1 MIPAIAARIGYA
13 TAMSRRLL
21 ESMAIP
27 AELQVNPVM
36 LAESVSEAFP
46 VMSIVGGRGEQE
58 LRFVRPATLLVVIS
72 ATAIEC
78 YDEPLQLPEED
89 EDFAADEEDEDPG
102 STAEDILG
110 HVATLLGLDEAE
122 DGSADEPTPDDA
134 ADRRA
139 AAIVAALLQDGLIEL
154 VTPRSRPQ
162 VEGRLA
168 HLLAH
173 GMHDAGALAESIA
186 DLSGVAEFYADDA
199 QMAAVLAK
207 VRRGGRGPEG

>member
-1 MIPAIAARIGYA
+1 
-13 TAMSRRLL
+13 MSRRLL

-58 LRFVRPATLLVVIS
+58 LRFVSPATLVVVIS
-72 ATAIEC
+72 ATAVEC
-78 YDEPLQLPEED
+78 FDEPLPPPEED
-89 EDFAADEEDEDPG
+89 AEEYEDFAEDEDEEEEDPL

-110 HVATLLGLDEAE
+110 HVSELLGLDEEEEAP
-122 DGSADEPTPDDA
+122 DEPTPDDA

-139 AAIVAALLQDGLIEL
+139 AAIVAALLQDGLLEL

-186 DLSGVAEFYADDA
+186 DCSGVAEFYADDA

-207 VRRGGRGPEG
+207 VRRG

>member
-1 MIPAIAARIGYA
+1 
-13 TAMSRRLL
+13 
-21 ESMAIP
+21 MAIP

-46 VMSIVGGRGEQE
+46 VASIAGGRGEQE
-58 LRFVRPATLLVVIS
+58 LRFVSPATLVVVIS
-72 ATAIEC
+72 ATSVEC
-78 YDEPLQLPEED
+78 HEEPLPPPEDEAFAED
-89 EDFAADEEDEDPG
+89 EDEEEEDPRAM
-102 STAEDILG
+102 AEDILA
-110 HVATLLGLDEAE
+110 HVSTLLGLDEEEEA
-122 DGSADEPTPDDA
+122 SPDEPTPDDA

-139 AAIVAALLQDGLIEL
+139 AAIVAALLQEGLLEL

-186 DLSGVAEFYADDA
+186 DCSGVAEFYADDA

-207 VRRGGRGPEG
+207 ARRGG

>member
-1 MIPAIAARIGYA
+1 
-13 TAMSRRLL
+13 
-21 ESMAIP
+21 MAIP
-27 AELQVNPVM
+27 AELQVSPVM

-46 VMSIVGGRGEQE
+46 VVSIVGGRGEQE
-58 LRFVRPATLLVVIS
+58 LRFVSPATLVVVIS
-72 ATAIEC
+72 ATAVEC
-78 YDEPLQLPEED
+78 YEEPLPPPEEDAEGSEEED
-89 EDFAADEEDEDPG
+89 EDFVEDEDEEDDDPL

-110 HVATLLGLDEAE
+110 HVSALLGLDEEEEAP
-122 DGSADEPTPDDA
+122 DEPTPDDA

-139 AAIVAALLQDGLIEL
+139 AAIVAALLQEGLLEL

-207 VRRGGRGPEG
+207 ARRG

>member
-1 MIPAIAARIGYA
+1 MIPATATRIGYA
-13 TAMSRRLL
+13 AAVSRRLL

-27 AELQVNPVM
+27 AELQVSPVM

-46 VMSIVGGRGEQE
+46 VASIVGGRGEQE
-58 LRFVRPATLLVVIS
+58 LRFVSPATLLVLIS
-72 ATAIEC
+72 ATAVEC
-78 YDEPLQLPEED
+78 YDEPLPPPEEGED
-89 EDFAADEEDEDPG
+89 EDFAEDEEDDDPR
-102 STAEDILG
+102 SIAEDILG
-110 HVATLLGLDEAE
+110 HVATLLGLDEENEEAP
-122 DGSADEPTPDDA
+122 GEPTPDDA

-139 AAIVAALLQDGLIEL
+139 AAIVAALLQDGLLEL

-186 DLSGVAEFYADDA
+186 DCRGVAEFYADDA

-207 VRRGGRGPEG
+207 VRRGG

>member
-1 MIPAIAARIGYA
+1 
-13 TAMSRRLL
+13 MSRRLL

-36 LAESVSEAFP
+36 VAESVSEAFP

-58 LRFVRPATLLVVIS
+58 LRFVSPATLVVVIS
-72 ATAIEC
+72 ATAVEC
-78 YDEPLQLPEED
+78 YDEPLPPPEED
-89 EDFAADEEDEDPG
+89 EDFAEDEEDEDPR

-110 HVATLLGLDEAE
+110 HVSELLGLEE
-122 DGSADEPTPDDA
+122 EEESPDEPTPDDA

-139 AAIVAALLQDGLIEL
+139 AAIVAALLQDGLLEL

-207 VRRGGRGPEG
+207 VRRGG

>member
-1 MIPAIAARIGYA
+1 
-13 TAMSRRLL
+13 MSRRLL

-27 AELQVNPVM
+27 AELLVNPVM

-58 LRFVRPATLLVVIS
+58 LRFVSPATLVVLIS
-72 ATAIEC
+72 ATAVEC
-78 YDEPLQLPEED
+78 YEEPLPPPEEYEEED
-89 EDFAADEEDEDPG
+89 EDFVEDEDEEDDDPL

-110 HVATLLGLDEAE
+110 HVSALLGLDAEEEAP
-122 DGSADEPTPDDA
+122 DEPTPDDA

-139 AAIVAALLQDGLIEL
+139 AAIVAALLQEGLLEL
-154 VTPRSRPQ
+154 ATPRSRPQ

-207 VRRGGRGPEG
+207 VRRG

>member
-1 MIPAIAARIGYA
+1 
-13 TAMSRRLL
+13 
-21 ESMAIP
+21 
-27 AELQVNPVM
+27 M

-46 VMSIVGGRGEQE
+46 VASIVGGRGDQE
-58 LRFVRPATLLVVIS
+58 LRFVAPATLVVVIS
-72 ATAIEC
+72 ATAVHC
-78 YDEPLQLPEED
+78 YEEPLPPEED
-89 EDFAADEEDEDPG
+89 EEGYEDDGEDADEDDPMD
-102 STAEDILG
+102 TAEDILA
-110 HVATLLGLDEAE
+110 HVSVLLGLDEE
-122 DGSADEPTPDDA
+122 EEEGPDEPTPDDA

-139 AAIVAALLQDGLIEL
+139 AAIVALLLQDGLLEL

-186 DLSGVAEFYADDA
+186 DCSGVAEFYADDA

-207 VRRGGRGPEG
+207 VRRGS

>member
-1 MIPAIAARIGYA
+1 
-13 TAMSRRLL
+13 MSRRLL

-58 LRFVRPATLLVVIS
+58 LRFVSPATLVVVIS
-72 ATAIEC
+72 ATAVEC
-78 YDEPLQLPEED
+78 YDEPLPPPEDDAEGDEEFAED
-89 EDFAADEEDEDPG
+89 EDDEDPR

-110 HVATLLGLDEAE
+110 HVSELLGLDEE
-122 DGSADEPTPDDA
+122 EESPDEPTPDDA

-139 AAIVAALLQDGLIEL
+139 AAIVAALLQDGLLEL

-186 DLSGVAEFYADDA
+186 DCSGVAEFYADDA

-207 VRRGGRGPEG
+207 VRRGG